1 MLKII
6 YRVIVL
12 LGVFVASL
20 YYFSQDIKEV
30 VFNIDNTT
38 IMEEATFPLVTIHT
52 EGNRINLLH
61 GYSTNLDANVVREA
75 VTPITTDQTLE
86 VYFDQ
91 EDYDIKKLNYE
102 LRNFVDN
109 KLIETDSVSVFE
121 DQGEERSAKIKIKS
135 ELESKK
141 EYAVKITLITSES
154 KKMYYYF
161 RIKKYNQVY
170 LEEMLSFVMDF
181 HNTIKDKEKAEDIA
195 KYLETDKNADN
206 ATLAYVNINS
216 SLDLVSWG
224 NLQPVVL
231 TEIVP
236 TVKEIYPDTAFIEL
250 NYFIEATVGE
260 AKERYQVTEF
270 YRIRY
275 TSTRTYL
282 LNYDRWME
290 ALFDINQVSLAKSEF
305 KLGIS
310 SDYEVPYIAS
320 DDQKKLAFV
329 RNRELWFYNMEE
341 NEMIKVFSFA
351 QEETDYFRDL
361 YNQHD
366 VRILNMD
373 AEGNIDF
380 MVYGYMNRGQYEGK
394 VALLLYRYIRLDNR
408 IEELV
413 YIPAEETY
421 YRMKDNIGDL
431 AYVNGKET
439 FYFHINQAIYAYN
452 LITREL
458 TEIATNVKRDNVV
471 VLKELNYI
479 VWQDSKLSTILYMMD
494 LETEERQTIEAPTGY
509 HTHLLGMIDQNIIY
523 GLSKDNDAFT
533 TLDGREMFP
542 MSVIK
547 ITDIQKKVLKSYKK
561 SGYFISGLNIEDNV
575 ITLNRLTKA
584 KEGKDNSFI
593 KTSDDFIINQKMNE
607 TPIIQVNTRVTDQ
620 ALTELYLTMPSGY
633 TMPSVPR
640 VIGTVQTVITQD
652 PTVRVIESNLP
663 DTYYYAYTSKDR
675 EAAYDNAAEA
685 IVAARDRI
693 GVVLDNKMRLV
704 WERGIKAPQNF
715 IKKFEEMDW
724 NTNQNTI
731 ISCLELILSYQKV
744 QLEVSISDLEYGTA
758 YDIMKEYSLYEP
770 VQLTGT
776 ALEDALYYVSEGR
789 PILAMKSSGKAVLI
803 YGYDAYNIM
812 MIDPSSNKPVRMGL
826 QEGIKMFE
834 EAGNIFVSYLGD

>member
-30 VFNIDNTT
+30 VFDINNTT
-38 IMEEATFPLVTIHT
+38 VMEDATFPLVTINAG
-52 EGNRINLLH
+52 GNRINVLH
-61 GYSTNLDANVVREA
+61 GYSTNLDGNVVREA
-75 VTPITTDQTLE
+75 VVPITTDQTLE

-91 EDYDIKKLNYE
+91 KDYDIKKLNYE
-102 LRNFVDN
+102 LRNFMDN
-109 KLIETDSVSVFE
+109 KLIETDSVSVF
-121 DQGEERSAKIKIKS
+121 DDRGEERSAKIKIKA

-170 LEEMLSFVMDF
+170 MEEMLSFVMEF
-181 HNTIKDKEKAEDIA
+181 HDSIMDKQKAENIK

-206 ATLAYVNINS
+206 SSLAYVNINS

-236 TVKEIYPDTAFIEL
+236 TIKEIYPDTAFIEL
-250 NYFIEATVGE
+250 NYFVEAKVGE
-260 AKERYQVTEF
+260 AMECYRVREF

-290 ALFDINQVSLAKSEF
+290 AQFDLNLASLSKSEF

-310 SDYEVPYIAS
+310 SDYDIDYIAS
-320 DDQKKLAFV
+320 DDKKKLAFV
-329 RNRELWFYNMEE
+329 RNCELWFYNMED

-351 QEETDYFRDL
+351 QENTDYFRDL

-373 AEGNIDF
+373 AEGNMDF
-380 MVYGYMNRGQYEGK
+380 IVYGYMNRGQYEGK
-394 VALLLYRYIRLDNR
+394 LALLLYRYISMDNR

-421 YRMKDNIGDL
+421 YSLKDEIGEL

-439 FYFHINQAIYAYN
+439 FYFHINQGIYTYN

-458 TEIATNVKRDNVV
+458 TEIAANVKRENIIT
-471 VLKELNYI
+471 LKEQHYI
-479 VWQDSKLSTILYMMD
+479 VWQDNSDPKLSKTLHMMN
-494 LETEERQTIEAPTGY
+494 LETEERQTIEAPSGY
-509 HTHLLGMIDQNIIY
+509 HVQLLGMIDQNIIY
-523 GLSKDNDAFT
+523 GLSKDDDVFI
-533 TLDGREMFP
+533 TLDGREMSP
-542 MSVIK
+542 MSAIK
-547 ITDIQKKVLKSYKK
+547 ITNIQKKVLKTYKK
-561 SGYFISGLNIEDNV
+561 IGYYISGIKIEDNV
-575 ITLNRLTKA
+575 ITLNRLK
-584 KEGKDNSFI
+584 KEKESDSFI
-593 KTSDDFIINQKMNE
+593 VTSDDFIINQKKNE
-607 TPIIQVNTRVTDQ
+607 KPIIEVNTRVTEQ
-620 ALTELYLTMPSGY
+620 ALTEFYMTMPSGY
-633 TMPSVPR
+633 TMPGIPSV
-640 VIGTVQTVITQD
+640 VNTVQTVITQD
-652 PTVRVIESNLP
+652 PTVRVNEPVQRDNI
-663 DTYYYAYTSKDR
+663 YYAYTSRDM
-675 EAAYDNAAEA
+675 EAPFENASEA
-685 IVAARDRI
+685 IKAARDHI
-693 GVVLDNKMRLV
+693 GVVLDSKKRIV
-704 WERGIKAPQNF
+704 WERGIKSSQSI
-715 IKKFEEMDW
+715 IKRFEEMDW
-724 NTNQNTI
+724 NTNRNTLK
-731 ISCLELILSYQKV
+731 SCLELVLSYQNV
-744 QLEVSISDLEYGTA
+744 PIELRDTDNMSA
-758 YDIMKEYSLYEP
+758 YDILKEYSPYEP
-770 VQLTGT
+770 IRLTGT
-776 ALEDALYYVSEGR
+776 GLEDALYFVSAGR
-789 PILAMKSSGKAVLI
+789 PIIAMKSSGKAVLI

-812 MIDPSSNKPVRMGL
+812 MIDPSQNKPVRMGI
-826 QEGIKMFE
+826 QEGIKTFE